1 MTRIELAHPIT
12 MGDERI
18 EAIEL
23 DRPKVKHLMAYD
35 RAEGEMA
42 KMAALIAELAGLP
55 RPVVDQMDAA
65 DFMRASEVVSGFLDA
80 GPATGT

>member
-1 MTRIELAHPIT
+1 MTRIELSHPIT

-18 EAIEL
+18 ESIEL

-55 RPVVDQMDAA
+55 KPVIEQMDAA

-80 GPATGT
+80 GRETGI